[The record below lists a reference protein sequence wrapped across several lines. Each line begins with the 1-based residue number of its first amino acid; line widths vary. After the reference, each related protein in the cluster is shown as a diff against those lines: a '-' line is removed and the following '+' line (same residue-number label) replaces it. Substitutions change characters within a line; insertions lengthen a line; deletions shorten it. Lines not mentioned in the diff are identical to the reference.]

1 MELVIHKAMGYLPTK
16 VTGSNPVLSTKQ
28 IVLIN
33 KKQKKM
39 GYLITWL
46 IIGLAVGV
54 IAVWY
59 DVKDIDSQDLTRK
72 DAFFVIILSTGLG
85 FFSMIAGIIYI
96 GTLLSESENWQ
107 KFWNTPLVNDNY
119 YKSKQK
125 NKNETKNKNSKIS

>member
-1 MELVIHKAMGYLPTK
+1 ME
-16 VTGSNPVLSTKQ
+16 
-28 IVLIN
+28 
-33 KKQKKM
+33 
-39 GYLITWL
+39 YLIIWL

-125 NKNETKNKNSKIS
+125 K